1 MFLTIRSI
9 RINLSNSYLFQR
21 YLLKMVKNFELLK
34 LRGNLKDFDDKKEDV
49 KNENFTFHD
58 DYFS

>member
-1 MFLTIRSI
+1 
-9 RINLSNSYLFQR
+9 
-21 YLLKMVKNFELLK
+21 MVKNFELLK